1 MDNQRP
7 NPDELLEQIREEEK
21 AKTGGR
27 LKIFFGYAAGV
38 GKTYAMLEAAREQAS
53 TGVDIVVGYVQAHAR
68 PETEM
73 LMLGMEILPLK
84 EVAYKGIKLKEFDLD
99 AALARKPAAIIVDEF
114 AHTNAPGLRH
124 TKRWQDVE
132 ELLEAGISVYTT
144 LNVQH
149 LESLNDI
156 VAKISG
162 IAVRET
168 VPDTVFD
175 EADEVEL
182 VDLPPEDLLQRFEEG
197 KIYFPANAERAML
210 KFFKLPNLTA
220 LRELAMRR
228 TADHLS
234 AQAQTSGDARAG
246 ATRERLLVCIG
257 PSPTSARLIRAA
269 RRMAMALRAPWIA
282 AYVDTGRFMNDAA
295 RQKLARNL
303 NLAEQLG
310 AETVTL
316 GGEDMAEEIV
326 KYAHSKSVTKIIIGK
341 TGESRLRELMG
352 SSIISKLL
360 RNSGDIDVYV
370 IRGQKDPADESK
382 PRHLASRRKIN
393 YMSYVKTIVITAI
406 STAIAELISKAG
418 LSETNQAM
426 VFILGVVFA
435 TARYGLGPG
444 ILASVAGVL
453 AFDFFLVPPY
463 YSFNVTDTEYFIT
476 FAVMLTIAIL
486 ISTLAFRVRLQVE
499 TLRQRQWRTEA
510 LYRLSRKLAATAGAH
525 QLVAVAQE
533 LLSESLTSEVAIFL
547 PDETG
552 RLKAAVSRPSS
563 FAGMEKEVV
572 VAQWVYEHNQI
583 AGAGTDTLPDANAIY
598 VPMTCP
604 QGTVGVLGLK
614 SDEPGRFNAPDQR
627 QILEMAAD
635 QLALSIERDR
645 LAEQIQEVLRQ
656 KGTL

>member
-21 AKTGGR
+21 AKAGGR

-38 GKTYAMLEAAREQAS
+38 GKTYAMLEAAREQAGA
-53 TGVDIVVGYVQAHAR
+53 GVDIVVGYVQPHAR

-73 LMLGMEILPLK
+73 LMLGVEILPPK
-84 EVAYKGIKLKEFDLD
+84 EVEYKGIKLKEFDLD

-114 AHTNAPGLRH
+114 AHTNAPGMRH

-132 ELLEAGISVYTT
+132 ELLDAGISVYTT

-175 EADEVEL
+175 NADEIEL

-197 KIYFPANAERAML
+197 KIYFPADAERAML

-234 AQAQTSGDARAG
+234 AQVQTTGESRVG
-246 ATRERLLVCIG
+246 TIRERLLVCIG
-257 PSPTSARLIRAA
+257 PSPTSARLIRVT

-282 AYVDTGRFMNDAA
+282 AYVDTGRFMSDAA

-326 KYAHSKSVTKIIIGK
+326 KYAQSKNVTKIVIGK
-341 TGESRLRELMG
+341 TGEPRWRELMG
-352 SSIISKLL
+352 SSIVSKLL
-360 RNSGDIDVYV
+360 RHSGDIDVYV
-370 IRGQKDPADESK
+370 IRGQKDPTDKSNAQYPVS
-382 PRHLASRRKIN
+382 RHKTN
-393 YMSYVKTIVITAI
+393 YLSFVNTIVVTAI
-406 STAIAELISKAG
+406 SAVLAKLMNIAG

-426 VFILGVVFA
+426 VFILGVVFV
-435 TARYGLGPG
+435 TAKYGLGPG

-453 AFDFFLVPPY
+453 AFDFLLVPPY
-463 YSFNVTDTEYFIT
+463 YSFRVTDTEYFIT

-486 ISTLAFRVRLQVE
+486 ISTLAFRIRRQVE

-510 LYRLSRKLAATAGAH
+510 LYRLSRKLAATAGTH
-525 QLVAVAQE
+525 QLVAVAQD
-533 LLSESLTSEVAIFL
+533 LLSESLTSEAAIFL
-547 PDETG
+547 PDEAG

-563 FAGMEKEVV
+563 FAGMEKEIA

-583 AGAGTDTLPDANAIY
+583 AGTGTDTLPDAIAIY

-604 QGTVGVLGLK
+604 RGAVGVLGLK
-614 SDEPGRFNAPDQR
+614 SGEPGRFNAPDQR

-645 LAEQIQEVLRQ
+645 LAEQIQDVLRQ
-656 KGTL
+656 KGMI

>member
-7 NPDELLEQIREEEK
+7 NPDELLVQIREEEK
-21 AKTGGR
+21 AKAGGR

-38 GKTYAMLEAAREQAS
+38 GKTYAMLEAAREQAGA
-53 TGVDIVVGYVQAHAR
+53 GVDIVVGYVQPHAR

-73 LMLGMEILPLK
+73 LMLGMEILALK
-84 EVAYKGIKLKEFDLD
+84 EVEYKGIKLKEFDLD
-99 AALARKPAAIIVDEF
+99 AALARKPATIIVDEF
-114 AHTNAPGLRH
+114 AHTNAPGMRH

-132 ELLEAGISVYTT
+132 ELLDAGISVYTT

-168 VPDTVFD
+168 IPDTVFD

-197 KIYFPANAERAML
+197 KVYFPANAERAML

-234 AQAQTSGDARAG
+234 AQVQTAGDARIG

-257 PSPTSARLIRAA
+257 PSPTSARLIRVA

-282 AYVDTGRFMNDAA
+282 AYVDTGRFMSDAA

-326 KYAHSKSVTKIIIGK
+326 KYAQSKSVTKIIIGK
-341 TGESRLRELMG
+341 TGEPRWRELTG
-352 SSIISKLL
+352 SSIVSKVLH
-360 RNSGDIDVYV
+360 RSGDIDVYV
-370 IRGQKDPADESK
+370 IRGQRDPADESK
-382 PRHLASRRKIN
+382 VQHPVSRHKIN
-393 YMSYVKTIVITAI
+393 YLSFINTIVVTAI
-406 STAIAELISKAG
+406 STVLAELISRAG

-426 VFILGVVFA
+426 VFILGVVFV
-435 TARYGLGPG
+435 TAKYGLGPG

-463 YSFNVTDTEYFIT
+463 YSFRVTDTEYFIT

-510 LYRLSRKLAATAGAH
+510 LYRLSRKLAATAGTH

-547 PDETG
+547 PDESN
-552 RLKAAVSRPSS
+552 RLKAVINQPSS
-563 FAGMEKEVV
+563 FAGMEKEIA
-572 VAQWVYEHNQI
+572 VAQWVYEHGQI

-598 VPMTCP
+598 VPMACP
-604 QGTVGVLGLK
+604 RGAVGVLGLK
-614 SDEPGRFNAPDQR
+614 SGEPGKFNAPDQR
-627 QILEMAAD
+627 QILEMATD

-645 LAEQIQEVLRQ
+645 LAEQIQDVLRR
-656 KGTL
+656 KGAL

>member
-149 LESLNDI
+149 LESLNDV

>member
-1 MDNQRP
+1 M
-7 NPDELLEQIREEEK
+7 
-21 AKTGGR
+21 
-27 LKIFFGYAAGV
+27 
-38 GKTYAMLEAAREQAS
+38 
-53 TGVDIVVGYVQAHAR
+53 DIVIGYVQPHAR
-68 PETEM
+68 PETEA

-84 EVAYKGIKLKEFDLD
+84 EVEYKGIKLKEFDLD

-132 ELLEAGISVYTT
+132 ELLDAGISVYTT

-175 EADEVEL
+175 KADEIEL

-197 KIYFPANAERAML
+197 KVYFPADAERAML

-234 AQAQTSGDARAG
+234 AQVQTSGEARTG

-257 PSPTSARLIRAA
+257 PSPTSARLIRVT

-282 AYVDTGRFMNDAA
+282 AYVDTGRFMSDAA

-326 KYAHSKSVTKIIIGK
+326 KYAQSKNVTKIVIGK
-341 TGESRLRELMG
+341 TGEPRWRELIG
-352 SSIISKLL
+352 SSIVSKVL
-360 RNSGDIDVYV
+360 RRSGDIDVYV

-382 PRHLASRRKIN
+382 AQHPRQPATKLITCLSSRQ
-393 YMSYVKTIVITAI
+393 SWLPQSA
-406 STAIAELISKAG
+406 
-418 LSETNQAM
+418 
-426 VFILGVVFA
+426 
-435 TARYGLGPG
+435 P
-444 ILASVAGVL
+444 
-453 AFDFFLVPPY
+453 
-463 YSFNVTDTEYFIT
+463 
-476 FAVMLTIAIL
+476 
-486 ISTLAFRVRLQVE
+486 
-499 TLRQRQWRTEA
+499 
-510 LYRLSRKLAATAGAH
+510 
-525 QLVAVAQE
+525 
-533 LLSESLTSEVAIFL
+533 FL
-547 PDETG
+547 P
-552 RLKAAVSRPSS
+552 S
-563 FAGMEKEVV
+563 
-572 VAQWVYEHNQI
+572 
-583 AGAGTDTLPDANAIY
+583 
-598 VPMTCP
+598 
-604 QGTVGVLGLK
+604 
-614 SDEPGRFNAPDQR
+614 
-627 QILEMAAD
+627 
-635 QLALSIERDR
+635 
-645 LAEQIQEVLRQ
+645 
-656 KGTL
+656 

>member
-1 MDNQRP
+1 MDNERP
-7 NPDELLEQIREEEK
+7 NPDELLEQIRKEKK
-21 AKTGGR
+21 AKAGGK

-38 GKTYAMLEAAREQAS
+38 GKTYAMLEAAREQAGA
-53 TGVDIVVGYVQAHAR
+53 GVDIVVGYVQPHAR
-68 PETEM
+68 PETEAI
-73 LMLGMEILPLK
+73 MLGMEILAPK
-84 EVAYKGIKLKEFDLD
+84 EVEYKGIKLKEFDLD
-99 AALARKPAAIIVDEF
+99 AALARKPAGIIVDEF

-132 ELLEAGISVYTT
+132 ELLDAGISVYTT

-197 KIYFPANAERAML
+197 KVYFPADAERAML

-234 AQAQTSGDARAG
+234 AQVQTAGDARIG
-246 ATRERLLVCIG
+246 TTRERLLVCIG
-257 PSPTSARLIRAA
+257 PSPTSARLIRAT
-269 RRMAMALRAPWIA
+269 RRMAIALRAPWIA
-282 AYVDTGRFMNDAA
+282 AYVDTGRFMGDAA
-295 RQKLARNL
+295 RQKLTRNL

-326 KYAHSKSVTKIIIGK
+326 KYAQSKSVTKIIIGK
-341 TGESRLRELMG
+341 TGEPRWRELIG
-352 SSIISKLL
+352 SSVVSKVLH
-360 RNSGDIDVYV
+360 RSGDIDVYV
-370 IRGQKDPADESK
+370 IRGQKGPVEESK
-382 PRHLASRRKIN
+382 AQYPVSRRQIN
-393 YMSYVKTIVITAI
+393 YMSLVKTIVVTAI
-406 STAIAELISKAG
+406 STAIAELISRAG

-426 VFILGVVFA
+426 VFILGVVFV

-463 YSFNVTDTEYFIT
+463 YSFNVTDTQYFIT

-486 ISTLAFRVRLQVE
+486 ISTLAFRIRRQVE

-547 PDETG
+547 PDEAG

-563 FAGMEKEVV
+563 FAGMEKEIA
-572 VAQWVYEHNQI
+572 VAQWVYEHGQI

-598 VPMTCP
+598 VPMICP
-604 QGTVGVLGLK
+604 RGAVGVLGLK
-614 SDEPGRFNAPDQR
+614 SGEPGKFNVPDQR

-645 LAEQIQEVLRQ
+645 LAEQIQDVLRR
-656 KGTL
+656 KGAL

>member
-7 NPDELLEQIREEEK
+7 NPDELLEQIRKEEK
-21 AKTGGR
+21 AKAGGK

-38 GKTYAMLEAAREQAS
+38 GKTYSMLEAAREQAAAE
-53 TGVDIVVGYVQAHAR
+53 VDIVVGYVQPHAR
-68 PETEM
+68 PETEA

-84 EVAYKGIKLKEFDLD
+84 EVEYKGIKLKEFDLD
-99 AALARKPAAIIVDEF
+99 AALARKPAAIIVDEL

-132 ELLEAGISVYTT
+132 ELLDAGISVYTT

-168 VPDTVFD
+168 IPDTVFD
-175 EADEVEL
+175 NADEVEL

-197 KIYFPANAERAML
+197 KVYFPAEAERAML

-234 AQAQTSGDARAG
+234 ARDHTSGRAG
-246 ATRERLLVCIG
+246 TTRERLLVCIG
-257 PSPTSARLIRAA
+257 PSPTSARLIRVA
-269 RRMAMALRAPWIA
+269 RRMAMALHAPWTA
-282 AYVDTGRFMNDAA
+282 AYVDTGRFMSDAA

-316 GGEDMAEEIV
+316 GGEDMAEVIV
-326 KYAHSKSVTKIIIGK
+326 KYAQTKSVTKIIIGK
-341 TGESRLRELMG
+341 TGEPRWRELTG
-352 SSIISKLL
+352 NSIVSKVLH
-360 RNSGDIDVYV
+360 RSGDIDVYV
-370 IRGQKDPADESK
+370 IRGQKDPADENMAQQ
-382 PRHLASRRKIN
+382 PVSRCKIN
-393 YMSYVKTIVITAI
+393 YSSYAKTIVVTAI
-406 STAIAELISKAG
+406 SAVLAKLMNMAG

-426 VFILGVVFA
+426 VFILGVVFV

-444 ILASVAGVL
+444 IFASVAGVL
-453 AFDFFLVPPY
+453 AFDFLLVPPY
-463 YSFNVTDTEYFIT
+463 YSFNVTDTQYFIT

-486 ISTLAFRVRLQVE
+486 ISTLAFRIRRQVE

-510 LYRLSRKLAATAGAH
+510 LYRLSRKLAATAGAR
-525 QLVAVAQE
+525 QLVAVAQD

-547 PDETG
+547 PDESG
-552 RLKAAVSRPSS
+552 RLQAAVSRPSS
-563 FAGMEKEVV
+563 FAGMEKEIA

-598 VPMTCP
+598 VPLTSP
-604 QGTVGVLGLK
+604 RGAVGVLGLK
-614 SDEPGRFNAPDQR
+614 SEEAGKFNAPDQR

-645 LAEQIQEVLRQ
+645 LAEQIQEVLRR
-656 KGTL
+656 KGAV

>member
-21 AKTGGR
+21 AKAGGR

-38 GKTYAMLEAAREQAS
+38 GKTYAMLEAAREQAGA
-53 TGVDIVVGYVQAHAR
+53 GVDIVIGYVQPHAR

-73 LMLGMEILPLK
+73 LMLGMEIFPPK
-84 EVAYKGIKLKEFDLD
+84 EVEYKGIKLKEFDLD

-114 AHTNAPGLRH
+114 AHTNAPGMRH

-132 ELLEAGISVYTT
+132 ELLDAGISVYTT

-197 KIYFPANAERAML
+197 KIYFPADAERSML

-234 AQAQTSGDARAG
+234 AQAQTSGDARVG

-282 AYVDTGRFMNDAA
+282 AYVDTGRFMNDAT

-326 KYAHSKSVTKIIIGK
+326 KYAQSKSVTKIIIGK
-341 TGESRLRELMG
+341 TGESRWRELMG
-352 SSIISKLL
+352 SSIINKVL
-360 RNSGDIDVYV
+360 RHSGDIDVYV

-382 PRHLASRRKIN
+382 PRHFVSRRKIN
-393 YMSYVKTIVITAI
+393 YLSYVKTIAVTAT
-406 STAIAELISKAG
+406 STVLAELISRAG

-426 VFILGVVFA
+426 VFILGVVFV

-444 ILASVAGVL
+444 IMASVVGVL

-510 LYRLSRKLAATAGAH
+510 LYRLSRKLAATAGTH

-547 PDETG
+547 PDEAG

-563 FAGMEKEVV
+563 FAGMEKEIA

-604 QGTVGVLGLK
+604 RGAVGVLGLK
-614 SDEPGRFNAPDQR
+614 SDEPGKFNAPDQR

>member
-7 NPDELLEQIREEEK
+7 NPDELLEQIRKEEK
-21 AKTGGR
+21 AKSGGK

-38 GKTYAMLEAAREQAS
+38 GKTYSMLEAAREQAS
-53 TGVDIVVGYVQAHAR
+53 ANVDIVVGYVQPHAR
-68 PETEM
+68 PETEAI
-73 LMLGMEILPLK
+73 MLGMELLPLK
-84 EVAYKGIKLKEFDLD
+84 EVEYKGIKLKEFDLD
-99 AALARKPAAIIVDEF
+99 AALARKPAVIIVDEF

-132 ELLEAGISVYTT
+132 ELLDAGISVYTT
-144 LNVQH
+144 LNVQQ

-156 VAKISG
+156 VAKISS

-168 VPDTVFD
+168 IPDTVFD
-175 EADEVEL
+175 KADEIEL

-197 KIYFPANAERAML
+197 KVYFPADAERAML

-234 AQAQTSGDARAG
+234 AQVQTSGDARIG
-246 ATRERLLVCIG
+246 TTRERLLVCIG
-257 PSPTSARLIRAA
+257 PSPTSARLIRVT

-282 AYVDTGRFMNDAA
+282 AYVDTGRFMGDAA
-295 RQKLARNL
+295 RQKLTRNL

-310 AETVTL
+310 AETATL
-316 GGEDMAEEIV
+316 GGENMAEEIV
-326 KYAHSKSVTKIIIGK
+326 KYAQSKSVTKIIIGK
-341 TGESRLRELMG
+341 TGEPRWRELIG
-352 SSIISKLL
+352 SSIVSKVL
-360 RNSGDIDVYV
+360 RHSGDIDVYV

-382 PRHLASRRKIN
+382 VQHPVSRRKIN
-393 YMSYVKTIVITAI
+393 YLSFVKTIVVTAI
-406 STAIAELISKAG
+406 STVLAELMSKAG
-418 LSETNQAM
+418 LNETTQAM
-426 VFILGVVFA
+426 VFILGVVFV
-435 TARYGLGPG
+435 TAKYGLGPG

-463 YSFNVTDTEYFIT
+463 YSFNVADTEYFIT

-486 ISTLAFRVRLQVE
+486 ISTLAFRVRRQVE

-510 LYRLSRKLAATAGAH
+510 LYRLSRKLAATAGTH
-525 QLVAVAQE
+525 QLVAVAQQ
-533 LLSESLTSEVAIFL
+533 LLSESLTSEAAIFL

-552 RLKAAVSRPSS
+552 RMKAAVSRPSS
-563 FAGMEKEVV
+563 FAGLEKEIA
-572 VAQWVYEHNQI
+572 VAQWVYEHGQI

-604 QGTVGVLGLK
+604 RGAGGVLGLK

-645 LAEQIQEVLRQ
+645 LAEQIQDVLRR
-656 KGTL
+656 KGAL

>member
-7 NPDELLEQIREEEK
+7 NPDELLKQIREEEK
-21 AKTGGR
+21 AKAGGK

-38 GKTYAMLEAAREQAS
+38 GKTYSMLEAAREQAS
-53 TGVDIVVGYVQAHAR
+53 AGVDIVIGYVQPHAR
-68 PETEM
+68 PETEAI
-73 LMLGMEILPLK
+73 MLGMELLPLK
-84 EVAYKGIKLKEFDLD
+84 EVEYKGIKLKEFDLD
-99 AALARKPAAIIVDEF
+99 AVLARKPAVIIVDEF

-132 ELLEAGISVYTT
+132 ELLDAGISVYTT

-168 VPDTVFD
+168 IPDTVFD
-175 EADEVEL
+175 KAGEIEL

-197 KIYFPANAERAML
+197 KVYFPADAERAML

-234 AQAQTSGDARAG
+234 AQAQTSGDARIG

-257 PSPTSARLIRAA
+257 PSPTSARLIRAT

-282 AYVDTGRFMNDAA
+282 AYVDTGRFMGDAA
-295 RQKLARNL
+295 RQKLTRNL

-310 AETVTL
+310 AETATL

-326 KYAHSKSVTKIIIGK
+326 KYAQSKSVTKIIIGK
-341 TGESRLRELMG
+341 TGEPRWRELIG
-352 SSIISKLL
+352 SSIVSKVL
-360 RNSGDIDVYV
+360 RHSGDIDVYV
-370 IRGQKDPADESK
+370 IRGQKDPANESK
-382 PRHLASRRKIN
+382 AQHPVSRRKIN
-393 YMSYVKTIVITAI
+393 YLSYVKTIVVTAI
-406 STAIAELISKAG
+406 STVLAELMSRAG
-418 LSETNQAM
+418 LNETNQAM
-426 VFILGVVFA
+426 VFILGVVFV

-444 ILASVAGVL
+444 ILASIAGVL

-463 YSFNVTDTEYFIT
+463 YSFNVTDTQYFIT

-486 ISTLAFRVRLQVE
+486 ISTLAFRVRRQVE

-510 LYRLSRKLAATAGAH
+510 LYRLSRKLAATAGTH

-533 LLSESLTSEVAIFL
+533 LLSESLTSETAIFL
-547 PDETG
+547 PDEAG

-563 FAGMEKEVV
+563 FAGMEKEIA
-572 VAQWVYEHNQI
+572 VAQWVYEHGQI

-604 QGTVGVLGLK
+604 RGAVGVLGLK
-614 SDEPGRFNAPDQR
+614 SGEPGKFNAPDQR

-645 LAEQIQEVLRQ
+645 LAEQIQDVLRR
-656 KGTL
+656 KGAL

>member
-7 NPDELLEQIREEEK
+7 NPDELLEQIRKEEK
-21 AKTGGR
+21 AKAGGK

-53 TGVDIVVGYVQAHAR
+53 AEVDIVVGYVQPHAR
-68 PETEM
+68 PETEA
-73 LMLGMEILPLK
+73 LMLGMELLPFK
-84 EVAYKGIKLKEFDLD
+84 EVEYKGIKLKEFDLD
-99 AALARKPAAIIVDEF
+99 AALARKPAAIIVDEL

-132 ELLEAGISVYTT
+132 ELLDAGISVYTT

-168 VPDTVFD
+168 IPDTVFD
-175 EADEVEL
+175 KANEIEL

-197 KIYFPANAERAML
+197 KVYFPADAERAML

-234 AQAQTSGDARAG
+234 AQTQTTGEGRAG

-257 PSPTSARLIRAA
+257 PSPTSARLIRVA

-282 AYVDTGRFMNDAA
+282 AYVDTGRFMSDAA

-326 KYAHSKSVTKIIIGK
+326 KYAQSKSVTKIIIGK
-341 TGESRLRELMG
+341 TGEPRWRELTG
-352 SSIISKLL
+352 SSIVSKVL
-360 RNSGDIDVYV
+360 RHSGDIDVYV
-370 IRGQKDPADESK
+370 IRGQKDPSDESK
-382 PRHLASRRKIN
+382 ARYPVSRRKIS
-393 YMSYVKTIVITAI
+393 YMSFVNTIAVTAI
-406 STAIAELISKAG
+406 SAILAKLMNMAG

-426 VFILGVVFA
+426 VFILGVVFV

-444 ILASVAGVL
+444 IFASVAGVL
-453 AFDFFLVPPY
+453 AFDFLLVPPY
-463 YSFNVTDTEYFIT
+463 YSFNVTDTQYFIT
-476 FAVMLTIAIL
+476 FAVMLIIAVL
-486 ISTLAFRVRLQVE
+486 ISTLAFRIRRQVE

-510 LYRLSRKLAATAGAH
+510 LYRLSRKLAATTGAR

-563 FAGMEKEVV
+563 FAGMEKEIA

-583 AGAGTDTLPDANAIY
+583 AGAGTDTLPDAIAIY
-598 VPMTCP
+598 VPMTSP
-604 QGTVGVLGLK
+604 RGAVGVLGLK
-614 SDEPGRFNAPDQR
+614 SGEPGRFNAPDQR

-656 KGTL
+656 KGAV

>member
-7 NPDELLEQIREEEK
+7 NPDELLEQIRKEEK
-21 AKTGGR
+21 AKAGGK

-38 GKTYAMLEAAREQAS
+38 GKTYSMLEAAREQAGA
-53 TGVDIVVGYVQAHAR
+53 GVDIVIGYVQPHAR

-73 LMLGMEILPLK
+73 LMLGMEILSLK
-84 EVAYKGIKLKEFDLD
+84 ELGYKGIKLKEFDLD
-99 AALARKPAAIIVDEF
+99 AALARKPAVIIVDEF
-114 AHTNAPGLRH
+114 AHSNAPGMRH

-132 ELLEAGISVYTT
+132 ELLDAGISVYTT

-197 KIYFPANAERAML
+197 KIYFPADAERAML

-234 AQAQTSGDARAG
+234 AQVQTSGDARIG
-246 ATRERLLVCIG
+246 TTRERLLVCIG

-310 AETVTL
+310 AEIVTL

-326 KYAHSKSVTKIIIGK
+326 KYAQSKSVTKIIIGK
-341 TGESRLRELMG
+341 TGESRWRELMG
-352 SSIISKLL
+352 NSIISKVL
-360 RNSGDIDVYV
+360 RHSGDIDVYV
-370 IRGQKDPADESK
+370 IRGQKDPADERK
-382 PRHLASRRKIN
+382 TQHFVSRRRID
-393 YMSYVKTIVITAI
+393 YLSYVKTIVVTAI
-406 STAIAELISKAG
+406 STVIAELMSRAG

-426 VFILGVVFA
+426 VFILGVVFV

-510 LYRLSRKLAATAGAH
+510 LYRLSRKLAATAGTH

-547 PDETG
+547 PDEAG

-563 FAGMEKEVV
+563 FAGMEKEIV

-598 VPMTCP
+598 VPIICP
-604 QGTVGVLGLK
+604 RGTVGVLGLK
-614 SDEPGRFNAPDQR
+614 SGEPDKFNAPDQR

-645 LAEQIQEVLRQ
+645 LAEQIQDVLRQ
-656 KGTL
+656 KRSL